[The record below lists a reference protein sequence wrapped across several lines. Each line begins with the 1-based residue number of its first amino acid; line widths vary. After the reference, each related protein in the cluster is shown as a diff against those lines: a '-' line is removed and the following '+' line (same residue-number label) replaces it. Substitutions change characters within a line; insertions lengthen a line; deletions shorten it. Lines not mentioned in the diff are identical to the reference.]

1 MCIAMTIFQ
10 LFFSRLIGPRLKVTF
25 IFQMEISSYI
35 LLDKLNSKMM
45 SYFAKILII
54 DKNIRREN
62 LSCNYLSTTV
72 GSSTFEMV
80 YCSWLFKKLFNKKK
94 FHQKGHTQYVSSA
107 AVKKLHFPSTWYMET
122 TILNVS
128 NVIQFCHSSKH
139 SLMRVFTV

>member
-25 IFQMEISSYI
+25 IFQIENSSYV

-54 DKNIRREN
+54 DKNIRRGK
-62 LSCNYLSTTV
+62 LLCNYLTTTV

-94 FHQKGHTQYVSSA
+94 KFT
-107 AVKKLHFPSTWYMET
+107 KKVTLSMSPLQLLKNYIFQVLGIWRPP
-122 TILNVS
+122 
-128 NVIQFCHSSKH
+128 F
-139 SLMRVFTV
+139 